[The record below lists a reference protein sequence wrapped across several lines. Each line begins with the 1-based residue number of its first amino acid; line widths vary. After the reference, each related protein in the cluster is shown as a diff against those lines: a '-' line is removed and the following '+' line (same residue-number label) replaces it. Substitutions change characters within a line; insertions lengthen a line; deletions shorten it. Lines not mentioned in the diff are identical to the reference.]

1 MLFRSPTPATRE
13 EAINALSS
21 DKKDL
26 YGVPSKTL
34 EAGHP
39 VGLRLDI
46 PAYSNHG
53 VWVPTVHEQAS
64 GFGAGKAIGHE
75 SVASVM
81 NPAFGMSDKA
91 ALSIASGKPKG
102 TIATIKGEWNP
113 IDNETAVTN
122 AQQYLNHPDW
132 AQVGMDPERHSYFYD
147 RSTMEPIT
155 GAEEA
160 LQIGPLVLAK
170 KPVYGKKEDFKFD
183 QGGLVHLAN
192 GGQPPTA
199 FGIPLSLAEKT
210 TNETAT
216 LSPDLED
223 YYTKN
228 FAENANENKDLNI
241 YDPNFTKGVKGIKLF
256 GRYESSPN
264 LAYFKSGLLDHDP
277 SNIYVGDNVK
287 SKYLPQVVGHEAQHL
302 QENASYWLNR
312 EDKTKDSYLQHLD
325 REYAKVNREPL
336 EKQIENNFQNYKKE
350 WESQAHDIPYPD
362 ELGHYAND
370 PHLPSFGERLAD
382 FVGLEAKLPRGQHI
396 FNTPL
401 GKAVFNTPELQ
412 SYYNTYARP
421 LEVKAVPGN
430 SKNSP
435 TADFI
440 RKLQNEAKLHFKNS
454 SESYV
459 DAFLNTIKDTLE

>member
-1 MLFRSPTPATRE
+1 MTGVQTC
-13 EAINALSS
+13 AL
-21 DKKDL
+21 
-26 YGVPSKTL
+26 PIC
-34 EAGHP
+34 
-39 VGLRLDI
+39 LDI

-241 YDPNFTKGVKGIKLF
+241 
-256 GRYESSPN
+256 
-264 LAYFKSGLLDHDP
+264 
-277 SNIYVGDNVK
+277 
-287 SKYLPQVVGHEAQHL
+287 
-302 QENASYWLNR
+302 
-312 EDKTKDSYLQHLD
+312 
-325 REYAKVNREPL
+325 
-336 EKQIENNFQNYKKE
+336 
-350 WESQAHDIPYPD
+350 
-362 ELGHYAND
+362 
-370 PHLPSFGERLAD
+370 
-382 FVGLEAKLPRGQHI
+382 
-396 FNTPL
+396 
-401 GKAVFNTPELQ
+401 
-412 SYYNTYARP
+412 
-421 LEVKAVPGN
+421 
-430 SKNSP
+430 
-435 TADFI
+435 
-440 RKLQNEAKLHFKNS
+440 
-454 SESYV
+454 
-459 DAFLNTIKDTLE
+459 